1 MTTARDVITG
11 AYRRLGLLP
20 LGANLDPARAI
31 AGLQAYGGMLSA
43 WAADG
48 IIAGSVTPET
58 ADLDD
63 DFPLPPRFVEG
74 AKALLAVE
82 LASESGIEAQTS
94 IQSRAKKAYAAML
107 AAFVCAPSAAQDRAL
122 TALPSQRR

>member
-20 LGANLDPARAI
+20 LGANLDPARAV
-31 AGLQAYGGMLSA
+31 AGLQAYGGMLAA

-48 IIAGSVTPET
+48 IVAGNVTPET

-63 DFPLPPRFVEG
+63 DFPLPPCFVEG

-82 LASESGIEAQTS
+82 LASESGIEAQPS

-107 AAFVCAPSAAQDRAL
+107 AAFVAAPEASQDRAL